1 MPVNEID
8 VHSQDGQ
15 VVRKMEIPVV
25 LSNNYNPSIVY
36 EVVVGYQSNKRQGN
50 ASTKT
55 RAERR
60 GGGRK
65 PWRQKGTGR
74 ARSGSTR
81 NPIWRHGGVTF
92 GPKPR
97 DWRVKLPDAKKHK
110 ALAYL
115 LAARFKAGTV
125 HILDSIEFN
134 SPRTCFA
141 QTLVNRF
148 CGKGQKT
155 IVVVSGKSNTI
166 ILAFRN
172 IEHCHLLE
180 AKDLNAYDVLQ
191 ADHIIITQ
199 DAFKLVMAR
208 LSRGNPRL

>member
-25 LSNNYNPSIVY
+25 LSDSYNPSIVY
-36 EVVVGYQSNKRQGN
+36 EVVTGYQANKRQGN

-55 RAERR
+55 RAECR

-65 PWRQKGTGR
+65 PWKQKGTGR
-74 ARSGSTR
+74 ARAGSTR
-81 NPIWRHGGVTF
+81 SPIWRHGGVAF
-92 GPKPR
+92 GPKPH

-110 ALAYL
+110 ALAYV
-115 LAARFKAGTV
+115 LAARFKAGSV
-125 HILDSIEFN
+125 HVLDRIEFD
-134 SPRTCFA
+134 SPRTYFVRG
-141 QTLVNRF
+141 LVDRF
-148 CGKGQKT
+148 CGEQQKA

-172 IEHCHLLE
+172 IEYCHLIE

-199 DAFKLVMAR
+199 DAFESVITR
-208 LSRGNPRL
+208 LSHL

>member
-1 MPVNEID
+1 MSVNEID
-8 VHSQDGQ
+8 VHSQNGQ

-25 LSNNYNPSIVY
+25 LSNNYNPSIVH
-36 EVVVGYQSNKRQGN
+36 EVVVGYQANKRQGN

-55 RAERR
+55 RAECR

-74 ARSGSTR
+74 ARAGSTR
-81 NPIWRHGGVTF
+81 SPIWRHGGVTF
-92 GPKPR
+92 GPKQHN
-97 DWRVKLPDAKKHK
+97 WRVKLPDTKKHK
-110 ALAYL
+110 ALAYV

-125 HILDSIEFN
+125 HILDKIELD

-141 QTLVNRF
+141 RGLVDRF
-148 CGKGQKT
+148 CGERQKA

-172 IEHCHLLE
+172 IEHCRLLE
-180 AKDLNAYDVLQ
+180 AKDLNAYDVVQ

-208 LSRGNPRL
+208 LSHS